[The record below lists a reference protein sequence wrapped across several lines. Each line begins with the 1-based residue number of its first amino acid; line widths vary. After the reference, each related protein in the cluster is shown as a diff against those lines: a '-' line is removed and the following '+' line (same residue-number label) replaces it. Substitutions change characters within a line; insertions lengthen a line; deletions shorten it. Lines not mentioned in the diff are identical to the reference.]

1 MKLYEAEKLFNK
13 LKRQNPSMVFVVKK
27 HHGGDFSVEE
37 KDAELELA
45 HNQTPE
51 ISNMKI
57 TDFLKK
63 GN

>member
-13 LKRQNPSMVFVVKK
+13 LKKQNPSMVFVVKMSRN
-27 HHGGDFSVEE
+27 GDFSVEE
-37 KDAELELA
+37 KDAELERI
-45 HNQTPE
+45 HDQTPE

-63 GN
+63 GK

>member
-13 LKRQNPSMVFVVKK
+13 LKKQNPSMVFVVKMSRN
-27 HHGGDFSVEE
+27 GDFSVEE
-37 KDAELELA
+37 KDAELERI

-63 GN
+63 GK